1 MSAPTTG
8 ASGVVLLTPEQL
20 RALVAEAVREALD
33 SREAEPELLD
43 REEAARFLRCSL
55 GTLDR
60 ATREQSLPFLLVG
73 DARRFVKADLIVW
86 GRERAR

>member
-1 MSAPTTG
+1 M
-8 ASGVVLLTPEQL
+8 ASPIEGLIVLPADQL
-20 RALVAEAVREALD
+20 RDIVRAAVADALAEHEP
-33 SREAEPELLD
+33 EPELLD

-60 ATREQSLPFLLVG
+60 ATRDQGLPFLLVG

-86 GRERAR
+86 ARGRAR